1 MKSLSL
7 IVLGLTAVAA
17 FAQTPAPAQ
26 TTKKYTQPKTAWGDP
41 DLQGV
46 FSTDEYIGV
55 PFERP
60 AKFGTRKYLNE
71 EEFAERA
78 KDVDDLASVH
88 DTGVRPD
95 KGFWKNQ
102 HGVDAAA
109 VPPQWLEYAPR
120 ASR

>member
-1 MKSLSL
+1 MKNLSFITL
-7 IVLGLTAVAA
+7 ALMAASA
-17 FAQTPAPAQ
+17 FAQTPATA
-26 TTKKYTQPKTAWGDP
+26 KKSVQPKTAWGDP
-41 DLQGV
+41 DIQGV

-78 KDVDDLASVH
+78 KDVDELASVH

-102 HGVDAAA
+102 RGVDAAA
-109 VPPQWLEYAPR
+109 
-120 ASR
+120 